1 MKMEIGALALTLA
14 TTTAFVAPSA
24 FHGSQIA
31 RPQQATSATMTKM
44 AVNDMLGAD
53 VETDGVFDPLGYGKD
68 DASLFR
74 RRAVELKHGRVAML
88 AVTGY
93 LFAEQW
99 HPLYDGKLSP
109 GLKALGELP
118 LAGWVQILAAI
129 AVVEL
134 TVGKQDYE
142 NKAPG
147 ELGNFGQAWNPYPD
161 NPVAF
166 SKLQLKE
173 LKNGRLAMLAIM
185 GEMVQEKLTGQ
196 TAIEQLTS
204 GHLSPFGDGQGAF

>member
-1 MKMEIGALALTLA
+1 MKMEIGAMALCSLGA
-14 TTTAFVAPSA
+14 ATAFVSPSA
-24 FHGSQIA
+24 FTGSQIA
-31 RPQQATSATMTKM
+31 RVQRTSATTKM

-118 LAGWVQILAAI
+118 FAAWVQILGAI
-129 AVVEL
+129 AVIEL

-147 ELGNFGQAWNPYPD
+147 EFGNFGQAWNPYPD

-185 GEMVQEKLTGQ
+185 GEMVQEALTGQ

-204 GHLSPFGDGQGAF
+204 GHISPFGDGQGFF

>member
-1 MKMEIGALALTLA
+1 MKMEIGAMALCSLGAATAFVTPSAFTGSQVARVQRTSA
-14 TTTAFVAPSA
+14 TTT
-24 FHGSQIA
+24 
-31 RPQQATSATMTKM
+31 M

-53 VETDGVFDPLGYGKD
+53 VETNGVFDPLGYGKD

-118 LAGWVQILAAI
+118 FAAWVQILGAI
-129 AVVEL
+129 AVIEL

-185 GEMVQEKLTGQ
+185 GEMVQEALTGQ
-196 TAIEQLTS
+196 TAVEQLTS
-204 GHLSPFGDGQGAF
+204 GHLSPFGDGQGLF

>member
-1 MKMEIGALALTLA
+1 MKMEVGTVFFCSLSAA
-14 TTTAFVAPSA
+14 TAFVSPSA
-24 FHGSQIA
+24 FTGSQIA
-31 RPQQATSATMTKM
+31 RVQGTNSAAPRM

-53 VETDGVFDPLGYGKD
+53 VETKGVFDPLGFGKND
-68 DASLFR
+68 ELLFR
-74 RRAVELKHGRVAML
+74 RRVVELKHGRVAML
-88 AVTGY
+88 AVTGN
-93 LFAEQW
+93 LVAQQW

-118 LAGWVQILAAI
+118 LAAWVQILAFIAAI
-129 AVVEL
+129 EL

-147 ELGNFGQAWNPYPD
+147 ELGDFGQAWNPYPD

-185 GEMVQEKLTGQ
+185 AELVQEKITGQ
-196 TAIEQLTS
+196 TTIEQLAS
-204 GHLSPFGDGQGAF
+204 GNINPFN